1 MPPQYRQAGPDNPS
15 RKVITHVC
23 GIVGY
28 TGADPALPFLLE
40 GLERLE
46 YRGYDSAGVAL
57 VEPDGVYVE
66 KAAGRLSSL
75 VAIVDKSRPAHVGI
89 GHTRWA
95 THGPPTDDNAH
106 PHTDC
111 TGRIAAIHNGI
122 IENYR
127 ELRAELQAA
136 GHVFSSETDTEVIPH
151 LLEARAGYSLGDAAL
166 YARQRLE
173 GAYAF
178 LAVSADEP
186 DAVVAVRQASPLV
199 LGLGETGNY
208 LASDITALLPYTR
221 DVMIL
226 DNGEMAVI
234 TGRDVEIRDGAG
246 TVVERAV
253 SHIEWTAEEASRG
266 GYPHFML
273 KEIMEQPDAWSDCLR
288 GRIGAD
294 DSILLEELG
303 LCPGDLES
311 VDRIQLIAAG
321 TAYHACLIAQ
331 RWIEE
336 WARVPVRVDVS
347 SEFRYQRPILS
358 PGTVVVA
365 VSQSGE
371 TADTLAGVSLAKD
384 AGFPVWAVT
393 NVVGSTLAREVHRVL
408 YTRAGPEVSVC
419 STKAYTTQLLVLAL
433 LADALAGVHST
444 EPRASVIPHLQSL
457 PGLGAE
463 WLSERRSLGPA
474 ITRVASSPSVFY
486 IGRGVDYAVALE
498 GQLKLKEISYI
509 HAEAYPAGEL
519 KHGTLALIE
528 QGVPVVAVMSSGALL
543 PKVRSNIMEVRAR
556 GGSVLAVIPESLA
569 GEMDDLAETTIP
581 IPTTD
586 ERVAPILAALPL
598 QLLAYDV
605 ATSLGRD
612 VDKPRNLAKSVTVE

>member
-28 TGADPALPFLLE
+28 AGAHPALPFLLE

-57 VEPDGVYVE
+57 VESEGVYVE

-75 VAIVDKSRPAHVGI
+75 VAVVDKSRPAHVGI

-111 TGRIAAIHNGI
+111 AGRVAAIHNGI

-127 ELRAELQAA
+127 ELRAELEKS

-151 LLEARAGYSLGDAAL
+151 LLEAGEGHSLGERAL
-166 YARQRLE
+166 YARGRLE

-199 LGLGETGNY
+199 LGLGDTGNY

-221 DVMIL
+221 EVMIL
-226 DNGEMAVI
+226 DNGEMAVV
-234 TGRDVEIRDGAG
+234 TGRGVEIRDAAG
-246 TVVERAV
+246 LVVDRTA
-253 SHIEWTAEEASRG
+253 SHIEWTTEEASRG

-273 KEIMEQPDAWSDCLR
+273 KEIMEQPDAWADCLR

-294 DSILLEELG
+294 GAVILEELG
-303 LCPGDLES
+303 LRPGDLER
-311 VDRIQLIAAG
+311 VLRVQLIAAG
-321 TAYHACLIAQ
+321 TAYHACLMAQ
-331 RWIEE
+331 RWLEE
-336 WARVPVRVDVS
+336 WARVPVRVDVA
-347 SEFRYQRPILS
+347 SEFRYQHPILS

-365 VSQSGE
+365 VSQSVE
-371 TADTLAGVSLAKD
+371 TADTLASVALAKD

-433 LADALAGVHST
+433 LADALADVHRP
-444 EPRASVIPHLQSL
+444 EPRSSVIPHLQSL
-457 PGLGAE
+457 PALGAA
-463 WLSERRSLGPA
+463 WLRERRDLGA
-474 ITRVASSPSVFY
+474 SVARVAAAPSVFY
-486 IGRGVDYAVALE
+486 IGRGLDYAVALE

-528 QGVPVVAVMSSGALL
+528 PGVPVVAVATSAALM

-556 GGSVLAVIPESLA
+556 GGSVLAVVPESLA
-569 GEMDDLAETTIP
+569 DEMQDLADAIITIP
-581 IPTTD
+581 ATD
-586 ERVAPILAALPL
+586 ERVAPVLAALPL

-605 ATSLGRD
+605 ATALDRD